1 MLVNKISNVNF
12 RDNSNNINNNKYMT
26 RDLGSQNAIL
36 MLRDPNASVKF
47 QHNKV
52 FAQNA
57 DSVSTNPLKALGYKL
72 YRTFSMIKADNQD
85 VQSEQKQFSAI
96 A

>member
-1 MLVNKISNVNF
+1 MQITKISNVNF
-12 RDNSNNINNNKYMT
+12 KENNKYMT
-26 RDLGSQNAIL
+26 RDLGSQSAIL

-47 QHNKV
+47 QHNRE

-57 DSVSTNPLKALGYKL
+57 DSVNSNPLKALGYKL
-72 YRTFSMIKADNQD
+72 YRTFNMIRENDQAQT
-85 VQSEQKQFSAI
+85 EQKQLNVI

>member
-12 RDNSNNINNNKYMT
+12 RENSNNINNNKYMT
-26 RDLGSQNAIL
+26 RDFGSQNAIL

-47 QHNKV
+47 QQNRA

-57 DSVSTNPLKALGYKL
+57 DSVNTNPLKALGYKL
-72 YRTFSMIKADNQD
+72 YRTFSMIKANDQD
-85 VQSEQKQFSAI
+85 AQAESKQFNAI